1 MHFSYKKN
9 LTPTAVKLHTIPL
22 MLKYTSE
29 SLIIKPA
36 ITAESKFNNFVIEY
50 FDEIETE
57 AVTIQT
63 SLAGD
68 LMG

>member
-1 MHFSYKKN
+1 
-9 LTPTAVKLHTIPL
+9 